1 LLPYMWP
8 KKAPMLQFQV
18 VLCVLLLV
26 GLRVTNVFVPLY
38 YKKVVDSLGSSQ
50 PVWPWK
56 EVTVWIVLKL
66 LQGGGMGQGLLNNA
80 RSLLWIKVQQFTTRE
95 IQVGLFKHLH
105 GLSLRWHLG
114 RKTGE
119 VLRVMDRGTNS
130 INSLLQYLVF
140 SILPT
145 MIDIIVAIVYFAV
158 EFNIWFGLII
168 LGTMA
173 SYLISTIAITEWR
186 TKYRRMMNTADN
198 EQRTRSVDS
207 LLNAETVK
215 YFSAEDW
222 EAERYREAIVD
233 YQTEEWK
240 SSATLIALNIFQGFT
255 MNGGFLGL
263 GLYCSWLVSAGAL
276 TIGDFVLLGAYFSQL
291 MGPLNWLGTLY
302 RVIQESFVN
311 MENMF
316 DLMAE
321 PVEVADPISP
331 QPFPPPNQDVGD
343 VDMTKG
349 PEVVFDGVSFAYE
362 EEKPVLQDVS
372 FVVPAGTSTGVVG
385 TSGSGKTTLAKL
397 ILRMYDV
404 KEGAVKVA
412 GVDVRAVA
420 QSCLRR
426 AVATVP
432 QDIVLF
438 NNSILFNIR
447 YGKVDAS
454 QEEVEEASRAAG
466 IHEAIL
472 NFPDKYDTVVG
483 ERGLKLSGGEKQR
496 VGLARAL
503 LMEPT
508 IMVLDE
514 ATSALDSSTERE
526 IQRALEAA
534 SRGRTMLV
542 VAHRLST
549 VVGCHQILVLEA
561 GKVCAVAGNIDK
573 ADLHSGC

>member
-1 LLPYMWP
+1 MWP

-18 VLCVLLLV
+18 ILCILLLV
-26 GLRVTNVFVPLY
+26 GLRVTNVFVPIY
-38 YKKVVDSLGSSQ
+38 YKNVVDSLDSGQS
-50 PVWPWK
+50 VWPWR

-130 INSLLQYLVF
+130 INSLMQYLVF

-145 MIDIIVAIVYFAV
+145 IIDIIIAIIYFAV
-158 EFNIWFGLII
+158 TFNIWFGLVI

-173 SYLISTIAITEWR
+173 AYLISTIAITEWR
-186 TKYRRMMNTADN
+186 TKYRRKMNTADN

-233 YQTEEWK
+233 YQTEEFK
-240 SSATLIALNIFQGFT
+240 SSASLVLLNILQGFT

-263 GLYCSWLVSAGAL
+263 GLYCSWLVSAGTL
-276 TIGDFVLLGAYFSQL
+276 TVGDFVLLGAYFSQL

-331 QPFPPPNQDVGD
+331 QPIPSSNQDVGD
-343 VDMTKG
+343 GNITKG

-372 FVVPAGTSTGVVG
+372 FVVPGGTSIGVVG

-404 KEGAVKVA
+404 SEGAVKVA

-426 AVATVP
+426 AVAMVP

-438 NNSILFNIR
+438 NNTILFNIR
-447 YGKVDAS
+447 
-454 QEEVEEASRAAG
+454 
-466 IHEAIL
+466 
-472 NFPDKYDTVVG
+472 
-483 ERGLKLSGGEKQR
+483 
-496 VGLARAL
+496 
-503 LMEPT
+503 
-508 IMVLDE
+508 
-514 ATSALDSSTERE
+514 
-526 IQRALEAA
+526 
-534 SRGRTMLV
+534 
-542 VAHRLST
+542 
-549 VVGCHQILVLEA
+549 
-561 GKVCAVAGNIDK
+561 
-573 ADLHSGC
+573 

>member
-1 LLPYMWP
+1 MWP

-26 GLRVTNVFVPLY
+26 GLRVTNVFVPIY
-38 YKKVVDSLGSSQ
+38 YKNVVDSLGSSQ
-50 PVWPWK
+50 SVWPWR
-56 EVTVWIVLKL
+56 EVTVWVVLKL

-130 INSLLQYLVF
+130 INSLMQYLVF

-145 MIDIIVAIVYFAV
+145 IIDIIVAIVYFAV
-158 EFNIWFGLII
+158 VFNIWFGLVI
-168 LGTMA
+168 LATMA
-173 SYLISTIAITEWR
+173 AYLISTIAITEWR
-186 TKYRRMMNTADN
+186 TKYRRKMNTADN

-215 YFSAEDW
+215 YFSAEEW

-240 SSATLIALNIFQGFT
+240 SSASLLLLNMFQGFT

-263 GLYCSWLVSAGAL
+263 GLYCSWLVSAGTL
-276 TIGDFVLLGAYFSQL
+276 TVGDFVLLGAYFSQL

-321 PVEVADPISP
+321 PVEVQDPIIP
-331 QPFPPPNQDVGD
+331 KAFPTQDQSVGNGKD
-343 VDMTKG
+343 VVKG
-349 PEVVFDGVSFAYE
+349 PELVFDGVSFAYE

-372 FVVPAGTSTGVVG
+372 FVVPAGTSTGIVG
-385 TSGSGKTTLAKL
+385 SSGSGKTTLAKL

-412 GVDVRAVA
+412 GVDIREVA
-420 QSCLRR
+420 QSFLRK
-426 AVATVP
+426 AVAMVP

-438 NNSILFNIR
+438 NNTILFNIR
-447 YGKVDAS
+447 
-454 QEEVEEASRAAG
+454 
-466 IHEAIL
+466 
-472 NFPDKYDTVVG
+472 FG
-483 ERGLKLSGGEKQR
+483 EYVNIPSNYTNSDMEKLTPLKRK
-496 VGLARAL
+496 
-503 LMEPT
+503 
-508 IMVLDE
+508 
-514 ATSALDSSTERE
+514 
-526 IQRALEAA
+526 
-534 SRGRTMLV
+534 
-542 VAHRLST
+542 
-549 VVGCHQILVLEA
+549 
-561 GKVCAVAGNIDK
+561 
-573 ADLHSGC
+573 